1 MSMFDLLLR
10 FAPSFH
16 RHCSIRVVGEMG
28 AKATFEAPPSG
39 LLPRITL
46 TLEVDSHHSAQLRS
60 SCEGMLQGW
69 DKRWSS
75 SGLDGI
81 SVDGTFEISGMEER
95 SFMLWSPPKNSGAHQ
110 MLAAALAC
118 FPPQSC
124 RGDSG
129 ELLEIVRSY
138 FGLQPAVVVM
148 GESPI
153 SLRLA
158 PWLHRTHASEVEQH
172 IRSLPDG
179 VDLIIDAS
187 GVERFGL
194 ALPNVLPMA
203 QLRGSASSVRWVARK
218 DAAEALLAS
227 GVALSDI
234 EIAPCPRLTD
244 TGYPVVLGG
253 LIVSSPDLIALARNG
268 AKIDLTRAIRI
279 EHGITVTQAAQAA
292 AELVDLVEQRESSS
306 VTVAGS

>member
-1 MSMFDLLLR
+1 MFDLLIR

-16 RHCSIRVVGEMG
+16 RHCSIRVVGEVG
-28 AKATFEAPPSG
+28 AEATFEASPSG

-46 TLEVDSHHSAQLRS
+46 ALKVDSLHSARLRS
-60 SCEGMLQGW
+60 SCESMLQGW

-81 SVDGTFEISGMEER
+81 SVDGTFETSGTEER

-110 MLAAALAC
+110 MLVAALAC

-124 RGDSG
+124 RGGSE

-148 GESPI
+148 DESPI
-153 SLRLA
+153 RLRLA

-179 VDLIIDAS
+179 VDMIIDAG
-187 GVERFGL
+187 GVERFGP

-203 QLRGSASSVRWVARK
+203 QLRERTSPVRWVARK

-234 EIAPCPRLTD
+234 ETVPCSRLTD
-244 TGYPVVLGG
+244 TGHPVVLGG
-253 LIVSSPDLIALARNG
+253 LVVSSPDLIALARNG
-268 AKIDLTRAIRI
+268 AKIDLTRALRI
-279 EHGITVTQAAQAA
+279 EHGITVAQAAQAS
-292 AELVDLVEQRESSS
+292 AELVDLVGQRESSR
-306 VTVAGS
+306 VTIAGG